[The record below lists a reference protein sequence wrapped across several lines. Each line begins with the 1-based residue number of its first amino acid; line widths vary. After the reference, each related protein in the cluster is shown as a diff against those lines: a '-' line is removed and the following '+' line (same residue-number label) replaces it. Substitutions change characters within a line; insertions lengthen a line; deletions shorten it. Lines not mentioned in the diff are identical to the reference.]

1 MNSIENHLTSLI
13 PTLAGPLPPELIQL
27 AASLV
32 AQSKN
37 RISNLKPNEEIC
49 REYVCAHIACDRLR
63 TQLDLPTIT
72 PRLPLPKKTYGALYT
87 QFQKALPLR
96 TRAPTAPPAS
106 SATGTGNGASTSTPA
121 DAPPPTPITLSPP
134 LRASIHTLC
143 TALGAPGAHR
153 HVIAGTTSM
162 LSEPSSTSAPLQQRS
177 QLPLVTAITLL
188 TIERLLPEGKNVT
201 VGAAGKWRRG
211 EGYIMKRDGVM
222 GALGGVGKAGFTKE
236 DTDGWVKELSRR
248 GIRELPWLKDVP
260 DGVGLKVRAGDKV
273 EVELV
278 VGTVKKGRKPAVK
291 KGAAAAAANKKKK
304 KKGGEEP
311 GVAGVQGGEEPV
323 VVEEPVVEQPQKKM
337 QTRAAR
343 PKPKPAVVAM
353 PAAKRQKV
361 DKVESGIGSFMQG
374 SVDYLGETKRRTY
387 KTWEARVLAMAAEL
401 EREGVPPQQQ
411 QAAVVG
417 GG

>member
-27 AASLV
+27 ATSLV

-96 TRAPTAPPAS
+96 TRLPSAPTA
-106 SATGTGNGASTSTPA
+106 STTTTTT
-121 DAPPPTPITLSPP
+121 DAPPPTPITLPPP

-162 LSEPSSTSAPLQQRS
+162 LSEPSASALRS

-201 VGAAGKWRRG
+201 VGAAGKWKRG

-222 GALGGVGKAGFTKE
+222 GALGGVGKAGFSKE

-248 GIRELPWLKDVP
+248 GIRELPWLKEVP

-291 KGAAAAAANKKKK
+291 KAAAAAARK
-304 KKGGEEP
+304 KKGDGEAEAEAESQLQGEEE
-311 GVAGVQGGEEPV
+311 GVGEKAAAP
-323 VVEEPVVEQPQKKM
+323 PPQKKM

-343 PKPKPAVVAM
+343 PKPAVIAM

-361 DKVESGIGSFMQG
+361 EKVESGIGSFMQG

-387 KTWEARVLAMAAEL
+387 KTWEARVLAMAAEM
-401 EREGVPPQQQ
+401 EKDGVPPAPQ

-417 GG
+417 V

>member
-1 MNSIENHLTSLI
+1 MNSSIENNLTSLI

-27 AASLV
+27 ATSLV

-37 RISNLKPNEEIC
+37 RISNLKSGEEIC

-96 TRAPTAPPAS
+96 TRPPLAPAPTAS
-106 SATGTGNGASTSTPA
+106 TSASTSA
-121 DAPPPTPITLSPP
+121 DAAPPQPIVLSPT

-143 TALGAPGAHR
+143 TSLSAPGAHR
-153 HVIAGTTSM
+153 HVIAGATCM
-162 LSEPSSTSAPLQQRS
+162 LSDPAAATLRS

-201 VGAAGKWRRG
+201 VGTAGKWKRG

-291 KGAAAAAANKKKK
+291 KAPVKKKK
-304 KKGGEEP
+304 EEAPEAETETETQQQQQQQEEEQEEGEER
-311 GVAGVQGGEEPV
+311 QQEEAVPA
-323 VVEEPVVEQPQKKM
+323 PPQRKM
-337 QTRAAR
+337 QTRAR
-343 PKPKPAVVAM
+343 PKPAVQ
-353 PAAKRQKV
+353 PPQPKRQKV
-361 DKVESGIGSFMQG
+361 EKVESGIGTFMQG
-374 SVDYLGETKRRTY
+374 SVDYLGENKRRGY
-387 KTWEARVLAMAAEL
+387 KTWEAKVMARVAEIENEGPPPPPLA
-401 EREGVPPQQQ
+401 V
-411 QAAVVG
+411 
-417 GG
+417 